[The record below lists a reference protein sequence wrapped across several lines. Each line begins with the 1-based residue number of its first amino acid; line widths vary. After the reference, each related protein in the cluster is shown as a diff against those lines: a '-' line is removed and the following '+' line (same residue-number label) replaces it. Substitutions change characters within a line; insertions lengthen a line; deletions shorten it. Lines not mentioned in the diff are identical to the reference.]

1 LEGSNVRFQPHPA
14 REIPNVEVLSI
25 GRHCRRCP
33 VDQMSRPPLNGSNDA
48 PPFSHFISDLI
59 AFRNTFAHNRKSAK
73 ATVPEGDAAIA

>member
-1 LEGSNVRFQPHPA
+1 
-14 REIPNVEVLSI
+14 
-25 GRHCRRCP
+25 
-33 VDQMSRPPLNGSNDA
+33 MSRPPLNGSNDA